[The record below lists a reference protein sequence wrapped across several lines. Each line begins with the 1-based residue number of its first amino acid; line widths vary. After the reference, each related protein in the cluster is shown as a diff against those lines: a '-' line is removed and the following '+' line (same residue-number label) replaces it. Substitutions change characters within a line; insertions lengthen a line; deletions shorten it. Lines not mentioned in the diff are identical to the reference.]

1 MRKRIL
7 SLLMTLAI
15 TLTFSM
21 PMGVSAATA
30 SLNVEETKWTA
41 NNEITVQFGQNV
53 TVSDDAKD
61 QILGST
67 AGYGD
72 MTETINAEKVVANGN
87 KVVITLPDNAAA
99 YKRLAFPVGSVMNTN
114 GESAASVVMCNTI
127 SAEASVTGASLN
139 PTSLEAEG
147 GKVVAT
153 VEGKLLRRA
162 SYIYSLYDTVKGSK
176 IYADGTTSYEGDNA
190 KVSFNVP
197 ENTGSENLSYVFR
210 YSTNY
215 YGATAINDC
224 TVTVKAKNSEPS
236 TETVIT
242 SWSADKT
249 TFDSKGG
256 EVTVSI
262 QGTGLKA
269 LDKSAFELEKKN
281 GSNWTV
287 QADIDSTYTASSDT
301 EATVKFTLPKNTEE
315 ADAQYRITAKKNA
328 DALKDKSIEFTV
340 QAASKEA
347 PTPVIKTMSTK
358 TDSIEGKGGTAVIDI
373 TGENLTQLT
382 KDDFELTNGKSGE
395 KVDMDMTYTAAS
407 DTEATLSIQVKANT
421 TDSVIQYTVKAV
433 RGGNSAAD
441 FYLQRDKSKA
451 MFTFNDAPNT
461 IKAYRYSGEDG
472 KGCKS
477 VEVKL
482 GELDTVQLPDNWR
495 ELIYFDMDGSG
506 TGDKVFMTE
515 EDTATI
521 NGNIITFDFKEAKD
535 IYGYIN
541 FKMGSL
547 INDKGE
553 ILGKDVSSYLKSGAT
568 VTDMSY
574 NQITY
579 DSKGG
584 EAVVTIQ
591 GNSLKSSN
599 PELGV
604 KIYQNNGKEATGIK
618 TNIKVNALGDQATV
632 TFTVPANDTKRVQSY
647 RVMPVVNGIN
657 TYSTYIK
664 GYDVISVLPE
674 GEDPT
679 DNKAR
684 LASIE
689 LNGGNDEDDAVDVY
703 KTTLRSS
710 DFTLKFDAILRGTNL
725 SAKKTAVKVV
735 DENGIEWPVTPVK
748 ECGATVRWQRSSSF
762 MKDKESKNE
771 QKIEF
776 LAPRCLGTTHTYKMY
791 FAVDG
796 KNFDDEAVGTITI
809 VNDGLYEPE
818 LGFTLEDLTQLRTGN
833 IKYVDT
839 NGKEI
844 APTETFKG
852 YGVTE
857 LYKIGAVQKEIKGY
871 KFSKCNV
878 NTHWFEEPVFNE
890 EKQLYEFPYGQHF
903 VKDLNG
909 KDIVFTYEA
918 EGGSEPKPSEP
929 KPSEPEVSQSAPK
942 VQLSTTKYT
951 YSGKTR
957 MPSVTVTQ
965 DGKKLSAKDYTVSY
979 ASGRKNVGKYAVK
992 VTLKSNDKSTTAYF
1006 TINPKATPLKSVKK
1020 AKKAFT
1026 AKWKKQ
1032 ATQVTG
1038 YQVQYSKSK
1047 KFTGKTTKVKTV
1059 SGAKKTSK
1067 KITKL
1072 SKKKTYYV
1080 RVRTYKTVKGV
1091 KYYSAW
1097 SKAKKVKTK

>member
-1 MRKRIL
+1 
-7 SLLMTLAI
+7 MTLAI

-30 SLNVEETKWTA
+30 SLNVEEAKWTA

-61 QILGST
+61 QIQGST

-72 MTETINAEKVVANGN
+72 ITATINAEKVVANGN
-87 KVVITLPDNAAA
+87 KVVITLPDNAET
-99 YKRLAFPVGSVMNTN
+99 YKRLAFPVGSVMNSN
-114 GESAASVVMCNTI
+114 GVSAAATLNVNSI
-127 SAEASVTGASLN
+127 SADSSVTSASLD

-153 VEGKLLRRA
+153 VEGTLLHRVW
-162 SYIYSLYDTVKGSK
+162 YNYTLYDKTNSKTVN
-176 IYADGTTSYEGDNA
+176 GTTSYEGDNA
-190 KVSFNVP
+190 KVSFDVP
-197 ENTGSENLSYVFR
+197 ENTGTEDITYEFR
-210 YSTNY
+210 YNKNY
-215 YGATAINDC
+215 YGNGIAVSGCNL
-224 TVTVKAKNSEPS
+224 TVKAKKSSES
-236 TETVIT
+236 TDTAIT

-256 EVTVSI
+256 DVTVSI

-269 LDKSAFELEKKN
+269 LDKSAFELEKMGKS
-281 GSNWTV
+281 GWMT
-287 QADIDSTYTASSDT
+287 QEYDIAHTYTATSDT

-315 ADAQYRITAKKNA
+315 TDAQYRITAKKNA
-328 DALKDKSIEFTV
+328 DALQDKSLEFTV

-382 KDDFELTNGKSGE
+382 KDDFELTNGKTGD

-433 RGGNSAAD
+433 RGGNNTAD

-451 MFTFNDAPNT
+451 MFTFKNDLDT
-461 IKAYRYSGEDG
+461 IKAYSYSSDDPDNPGT
-472 KGCKS
+472 KT

-495 ELIYFDMDGSG
+495 ELIYFDKDGRG

-515 EDTATI
+515 DDTATI
-521 NGNIITFDFKEAKD
+521 NGNVITFEFRKAKS
-535 IYGYIN
+535 IPAYIN
-541 FKMGSL
+541 FMMGSL

-553 ILGKDVSSYLKSGAT
+553 ILGKNVFHYMQSGAT
-568 VTDMSY
+568 VNGMSY
-574 NQITY
+574 NQITF

-584 EAVVTIQ
+584 EAVVTIK

-604 KIYQNNGKEATGIK
+604 KIYKDNGKEDTGIK

-674 GEDPT
+674 GEDPA

-818 LGFTLEDLTQLRTGN
+818 LGFTLEELTQLRTGN

-844 APTETFKG
+844 AEAKTFKG

-909 KDIVFTYEA
+909 QDIVFTYEA
-918 EGGSEPKPSEP
+918 EGGSTPTPT
-929 KPSEPEVSQSAPK
+929 PSEPEVSQSAPK
-942 VQLSTTKYT
+942 VKLSTTKYT

-992 VTLKSNDKSTTAYF
+992 VTLKSNKKSATAYF
-1006 TINPKATPLKSVKK
+1006 TINPKGTSLKSVKK

>member
-1 MRKRIL
+1 MMRKRIL

-30 SLNVEETKWTA
+30 SLNIEEGKWTA

-67 AGYGD
+67 SGYGD
-72 MTETINAEKVVANGN
+72 MSTTINAEKVVANGHQ
-87 KVVITLPDNAAA
+87 VVITLPDNAET
-99 YKRLAFPVGSVMNTN
+99 YRRLAFPVGSVMNSN
-114 GESAASVVMCNTI
+114 GESAASTLNVNSI
-127 SAEASVTGASLN
+127 SADASVTSASLD

-153 VEGKLLRRA
+153 VEGKLLRRKG
-162 SYIYSLYDTVKGSK
+162 YIYSLYNKVNGS
-176 IYADGTTSYEGDNA
+176 IISANGTTSYEGDNA
-190 KVSFNVP
+190 KISFDVP
-197 ENTGSENLSYVFR
+197 KNTGSDDCSYVFR

-215 YGATAINDC
+215 YGGTAINDC

-236 TETVIT
+236 TDPAIT

-256 EVTVSI
+256 DVTVSI

-269 LDKSAFELEKKN
+269 LDKKAFELEKK
-281 GSNWTV
+281 GPYGWMTQEYDV
-287 QADIDSTYTASSDT
+287 IHTYTATSDT
-301 EATVKFTLPKNTEE
+301 EATIKFTLPKNTEE

-340 QAASKEA
+340 QGASKEA
-347 PTPVIKTMSTK
+347 PAAVIKTMSTK
-358 TDSIEGKGGTAVIDI
+358 TDSIEGTGGTAVIDI

-382 KDDFELTNGKSGE
+382 KADFELTNAKTGD
-395 KVDMDMTYTAAS
+395 KVDMDMTYTAS
-407 DTEATLSIQVKANT
+407 NDTEATLSIKVKANT
-421 TDSVIQYTVKAV
+421 TDSVIQYTVKALK
-433 RGGNSAAD
+433 GGSQTAD
-441 FYLQRDKSKA
+441 FYLQRDKSQA
-451 MFTFNDAPNT
+451 MFTFKDDMNT
-461 IKAYRYSGEDG
+461 IKAYRYSSESG
-472 KGCKS
+472 KGSQS

-495 ELIYFDMDGSG
+495 DLIYFDVAG
-506 TGDKVFMTE
+506 TDEIITMTE
-515 EDTATI
+515 DDTATI
-521 NGNIITFDFKEAKD
+521 NGNVITFDFKDAKN
-535 IYGYIN
+535 IYGNII

-553 ILGKDVSSYLKSGAT
+553 ILGKDVKHYMVSGAS
-568 VTDMSY
+568 VTGMSY

-591 GNSLKSSN
+591 GNSLNSSN

-604 KIYQNNGKEATGIK
+604 KIYQNNGKEASGIK

-689 LNGGNDEDDAVDVY
+689 LNGGNDEDDSVDGY

-725 SAKKTAVKVV
+725 SAKKTAVKVI

-796 KNFDDEAVGTITI
+796 EHFDEEAVGTITI

-818 LGFTLEDLTQLRTGN
+818 LGFTLEELSQLRTGQ
-833 IKYVDT
+833 IKYVDV

-844 APTETFKG
+844 APAKTFKG

-857 LYKIGAVQKEIKGY
+857 LYKIGAEQKDIQGY

-878 NTHWFEEPVFNE
+878 NTHWFEDPIFNE

-918 EGGSEPKPSEP
+918 DGKTPTPSN
-929 KPSEPEVSQSAPK
+929 PEVSKSAPK
-942 VQLSTTKYT
+942 VKLSTTKYT
-951 YSGKTR
+951 YNGKAK

-965 DGKKLSAKDYTVSY
+965 DGKKISSKDYTVSY

-992 VTLKSNDKSTTAYF
+992 VTLKSNKKSATAYF
-1006 TINPKATPLKSVKK
+1006 TIHPKGTSLKSLKK
-1020 AKKAFT
+1020 GKKAFT
-1026 AKWKKQ
+1026 AKWKKMGP
-1032 ATQVTG
+1032 QVTG

-1047 KFTGKTTKVKTV
+1047 KFTGKTTKMKTV
-1059 SGAKKTSK
+1059 SGEKKTSK

-1072 SKKKTYYV
+1072 SKKKTYYA

>member
-87 KVVITLPDNAAA
+87 KVIITLPDNAAT
-99 YKRLAFPVGSVMNTN
+99 YKRLAFPVGSVMNSN
-114 GESAASVVMCNTI
+114 GVSAASVVMCNSV
-127 SAEASVTGASLN
+127 SADSSVTGASVDLA
-139 PTSLEAEG
+139 TLGAAG
-147 GKVVAT
+147 GKVTVT
-153 VEGKLLRRA
+153 VEGTLLRRA
-162 SYIYSLYDTVKGSK
+162 GYIYSLYDKVNYTTV
-176 IYADGTTSYEGDNA
+176 DGTTSYEGDNA
-190 KVSFNVP
+190 KVTFDVP
-197 ENTGSENLSYVFR
+197 ENTGSQDCSYVFR
-210 YSTNY
+210 HSKNY
-215 YGATAINDC
+215 YGGTAINDC
-224 TVTVKAKNSEPS
+224 TVTVKAKASEPS
-236 TETVIT
+236 TETAIT

-256 EVTVSI
+256 DVTVSL

-269 LDKSAFELEKKN
+269 LDKSAFELEKMGKY
-281 GSNWTV
+281 GWMT
-287 QADIDSTYTASSDT
+287 QEYDIAHTYTASSDT

-347 PTPVIKTMSTK
+347 ATPVIKTMSTK

-382 KDDFELTNGKSGE
+382 KDDFELTNGKTGD

-433 RGGNSAAD
+433 RGGNNTAD

-451 MFTFNDAPNT
+451 MFTFNDDMNT
-461 IKAYRYSGEDG
+461 IEAYRYSSDDLDNPGV
-472 KGCKS
+472 KS

-495 ELIYFDMDGSG
+495 DLIYFDVAGS
-506 TGDKVFMTE
+506 DEKVTMTE
-515 EDTATI
+515 DDTASI
-521 NGNIITFDFKEAKD
+521 NGNIITFDFKEAKS
-535 IYGYIN
+535 IYGNII

-553 ILGKDVSSYLKSGAT
+553 ILGKDVKHYLKSGAT
-568 VTDMSY
+568 VTGMSY
-574 NQITY
+574 NQITF

-584 EAVVTIQ
+584 EAVVTIK

-604 KIYQNNGKEATGIK
+604 KIYSNNGKEATGIK

-725 SAKKTAVKVV
+725 SAKNTAVKVV

-818 LGFTLEDLTQLRTGN
+818 LGFTLEELTQLRTGN
-833 IKYVDT
+833 IKYEDT

-844 APTETFKG
+844 APTKTFKG

-857 LYKIGAVQKEIKGY
+857 LYKIGAEQKEIEGY

-878 NTHWFEEPVFNE
+878 NTHWFEEPIFNE

-903 VKDLNG
+903 VKELNG
-909 KDIVFTYEA
+909 QDIVFTYEA
-918 EGGSEPKPSEP
+918 VGGSTPT
-929 KPSEPEVSQSAPK
+929 PSEPEVSQSAPK
-942 VQLSTTKYT
+942 VKLSTTKYT

-957 MPSVTVTQ
+957 KPSVTVTQ

-992 VTLKSNDKSTTAYF
+992 VTLKSNKKSATAYF
-1006 TINPKATPLKSVKK
+1006 TINPKGTSLKSVKK

-1047 KFTGKTTKVKTV
+1047 KFTGKTTKVKAV

-1091 KYYSAW
+1091 KYYSPW

>member
-1 MRKRIL
+1 
-7 SLLMTLAI
+7 MTLAI

-30 SLNVEETKWTA
+30 SLNVEEAKWTA

-61 QILGST
+61 QILGSKSYPS
-67 AGYGD
+67 GGMD
-72 MTETINAEKVVANGN
+72 KMPKLNAEKVVANGK
-87 KVVITLPDNAAA
+87 KVVITLPEAADT
-99 YKRLAFPVGSVMNTN
+99 YRYLAFPVGSVMNTN
-114 GESAASVVMCNTI
+114 GESAASTLNVNSI
-127 SAEASVTGASLN
+127 SADSNITGASLN
-139 PTSLEAEG
+139 PTSLEATG
-147 GKVVAT
+147 GKVTAT
-153 VEGKLLRRA
+153 VEGTLLRRVGYNYTLYTKDA
-162 SYIYSLYDTVKGSK
+162 SPTTVNVDGDVSYDGNT
-176 IYADGTTSYEGDNA
+176 A
-190 KVSFNVP
+190 KVAFDVP
-197 ENTGSENLSYVFR
+197 ENTGTKDINYEFR
-210 YSTNY
+210 YNKGY
-215 YGATAINDC
+215 FGNGTAVSGCNL
-224 TVTVKAKNSEPS
+224 TVKANSSEPS
-236 TETVIT
+236 TETAIT

-256 EVTVSI
+256 DVTVSI

-269 LDKSAFELEKKN
+269 LDKKAFDLEKKGPN
-281 GSNWTV
+281 GWMT
-287 QADIDSTYTASSDT
+287 QEYDIAHTYTATSDT
-301 EATVKFTLPKNTEE
+301 EATVKFTLPKNAEE
-315 ADAQYRITAKKNA
+315 ADALYQITAKKNA
-328 DALKDKSIEFTV
+328 DALKDKSIQFTV
-340 QAASKEA
+340 QGASKEA

-382 KDDFELTNGKSGE
+382 KDDFELTNGKTGD

-433 RGGNSAAD
+433 RGGNNTAD

-472 KGCKS
+472 IGCKS

-482 GELDTVQLPDNWR
+482 GELNTVKLPDNWR
-495 ELIYFDMDGSG
+495 ELIYFDADGRGNSEK
-506 TGDKVFMTE
+506 TFMTE
-515 EDTATI
+515 DDTATI
-521 NGNIITFDFKEAKD
+521 NGNAITFNFKEPKN

-553 ILGKDVSSYLKSGAT
+553 ILGKDVSNYMKSGAT
-568 VTDMSY
+568 VTGMSY

-591 GNSLKSSN
+591 GNSLNSSN

-604 KIYQNNGKEATGIK
+604 KIYQNNGKEASGIK
-618 TNIKVNALGDQATV
+618 TSINVNKNGDQATV

-818 LGFTLEDLTQLRTGN
+818 LGFTLEELTQLRTGN

-839 NGKEI
+839 KGKEI
-844 APTETFKG
+844 APAKTFKG

-857 LYKIGAVQKEIKGY
+857 LYKIGAVQKKIEGY

-909 KDIVFTYEA
+909 QDIVFTYEA
-918 EGGSEPKPSEP
+918 ESGSTPTPSEP

-942 VQLSTTKYT
+942 VKLSTTKYT

-992 VTLKSNDKSTTAYF
+992 VTLKSNKKSTTAYF
-1006 TINPKATPLKSVKK
+1006 TINPKGTSLKSLKK
-1020 AKKAFT
+1020 GKKSFT
-1026 AKWKKQ
+1026 ANWKKQ
-1032 ATQVTG
+1032 ATQTTG

-1059 SGAKKTSK
+1059 SGEKKTSK

-1072 SKKKTYYV
+1072 SKKKTYYA

-1091 KYYSAW
+1091 KYYSPW